1 MKIDILFS
9 KLRATTF
16 KEVVFEIS
24 QQNTW
29 KSFDDRAIKFVNKF
43 SSELL
48 NYPGINN
55 FPDLVALAYWFRK
68 SKIKKLSQN
77 YLHNKSIIRTGK
89 GLAFH
94 VSPSNVDTIFIYSF
108 FISLLS
114 GNYNLIR
121 VSRKSSDQIKILL
134 EIFEK
139 LSEKDDFQCA
149 KRFVI
154 CTYEHDTE
162 ITSFF
167 SKNSDIRILWGGDES
182 VQEIS
187 SYQLKPTASEIKF
200 PDRTSFSIINL
211 SKIKDLKNTDL
222 EKLAIAFYKDIEL
235 FGQQACSSPKAVF
248 FIGKESERYLAKSFT
263 DTVNNLQIKKIQD
276 SQNMNRYVSAT
287 SMSIQKIIDKKKSAF
302 NSGGITFLEGKLS
315 VDKSFRDNHFG
326 EGMVIE
332 YYLEDLNEIGEF
344 INSKDQTISVFGF
357 SNEEIFKFIDTINNR
372 GVDRIV
378 PIGASLEFDH
388 VWDGQDLFN
397 SMSRIITISSNI

>member
-48 NYPGINN
+48 KYPGINN

-77 YLHNKSIIRTGK
+77 YLHNKSIIITGK

-154 CTYEHDTE
+154 CTYDHDTE

-187 SYQLKPTASEIKF
+187 SYQLKPTASEVKF

-263 DTVNNLQIKKIQD
+263 DTVNNLQITKIQD

-315 VDKSFRDNHFG
+315 GDKSFRDNHFG

-344 INSKDQTISVFGF
+344 IKSKDQTISVFGF
-357 SNEEIFKFIDTINNR
+357 SNEEIFQFIDTINNR

>member
-1 MKIDILFS
+1 M
-9 KLRATTF
+9 
-16 KEVVFEIS
+16 
-24 QQNTW
+24 
-29 KSFDDRAIKFVNKF
+29 
-43 SSELL
+43 
-48 NYPGINN
+48 
-55 FPDLVALAYWFRK
+55 
-68 SKIKKLSQN
+68 
-77 YLHNKSIIRTGK
+77 
-89 GLAFH
+89 
-94 VSPSNVDTIFIYSF
+94 
-108 FISLLS
+108 S

-154 CTYEHDTE
+154 CTYDHDTE

-187 SYQLKPTASEIKF
+187 SYQLKPTASEVKF

-263 DTVNNLQIKKIQD
+263 DTVNNLQITKIQD

-315 VDKSFRDNHFG
+315 GDKSFRDNHFG

-344 INSKDQTISVFGF
+344 IKSKDQTISVFGF
-357 SNEEIFKFIDTINNR
+357 SNEEIFQFIDTINNR